1 MHSKVLVVM
10 FRPHSSEKS
19 RKTSHMASLS
29 DKNHTDA
36 INSSKKKR
44 QDFLEAN
51 CSNPRYLM

>member
-10 FRPHSSEKS
+10 FRPHSSKKS

-36 INSSKKKR
+36 INSSKKKKKAI
-44 QDFLEAN
+44 FLEAN
-51 CSNPRYLM
+51 CLNP